1 MESEKTYFYP
11 VLSDY
16 DFGWFRLSGPGLAN
30 CMFVAAPA
38 LILRRRGKAG
48 DNFPSLLN
56 N

>member
-30 CMFVAAPA
+30 CMFVAARA
-38 LILRRRGKAG
+38 YILQQAGKRRLY
-48 DNFPSLLN
+48 FPHLDQT
-56 N
+56 

>member
-30 CMFVAAPA
+30 CMFVAARA
-38 LILRRRGKAG
+38 YILSRRENAG
-48 DNFPSLLN
+48 YISPT
-56 N
+56 